1 MSTARQHTMQ
11 PLRRTWQGPG
21 FETFGSIFGF
31 VYAFLAV
38 NFLLAAANAPLLL
51 GLALVADPVAAWPF
65 FLLLSVTVAPSLA
78 AAFAA
83 FQSLKEAEGPAVRPV
98 AAFLLGYRHSFRRA
112 APAGLAAVA
121 AVGFL
126 GIDLAIVQVM
136 PAAAVLVPLIAVA
149 LTAVVCVAVTVLAGM
164 VLLPQA
170 RTRAILKASLY
181 LAVQRWYLSLAA
193 LVLLGIIVA
202 AVLVQ
207 PVIGVALAPA
217 PLLFVVWSNAAF
229 AFQAALQ
236 EA

>member
-1 MSTARQHTMQ
+1 MQNQCRPDGQ
-11 PLRRTWQGPG
+11 PLIGANGTGRRCRRPAIFRPGRGPAPARTG
-21 FETFGSIFGF
+21 HR
-31 VYAFLAV
+31 AWCCLAV
-38 NFLLAAANAPLLL
+38 P
-51 GLALVADPVAAWPF
+51 GRPAAWPF

-83 FQSLKEAEGPAVRPV
+83 FQSLKEAKGPAVRPV
-98 AAFLLGYRHSFRRA
+98 APFLLGYRRSFRRA

-121 AVGFL
+121 TVGFL
-126 GIDLAIVQVM
+126 GVDLAIVQVM

-164 VLLPQA
+164 VLLPRA
-170 RTRAILKASLY
+170 RTRAILKASLF

-236 EA
+236 EI

>member
-1 MSTARQHTMQ
+1 MSTVRQHTVQ
-11 PLRRTWQGPG
+11 PLRRRWQGRG
-21 FETFGSIFGF
+21 FETFGSVFGF
-31 VYAFLAV
+31 VYTFLAV

-65 FLLLSVTVAPSLA
+65 FLLLSITVAPSLT

-83 FQSLKEAEGPAVRPV
+83 FQSLKEAEGPSVRPV
-98 AAFLLGYRHSFRRA
+98 AAFLLGYRLSFRRA

-121 AVGFL
+121 AASFL
-126 GIDLAIVQVM
+126 GVDLAIVQVM
-136 PAAAVLVPLIAVA
+136 PAAAVLMPLIAVA
-149 LTAVVCVAVTVLAGM
+149 LTAVVCVAVTFLAGM
-164 VLLPQA
+164 VLLPRA

-193 LVLLGIIVA
+193 LVLLGIIGA

-207 PVIGVALAPA
+207 PVIGVALAPS

>member
-1 MSTARQHTMQ
+1 MSTVRQHTMQ
-11 PLRRTWQGPG
+11 PLRRSWQGPG

-31 VYAFLAV
+31 VYTFLAV

-51 GLALVADPVAAWPF
+51 GLALVADPAAAWPF
-65 FLLLSVTVAPSLA
+65 FLLLSVTVAPSLT

-98 AAFLLGYRHSFRRA
+98 AAFLVGYRHSFRQA
-112 APAGLAAVA
+112 APAGLAVVA
-121 AVGFL
+121 TVGFL
-126 GIDLAIVQVM
+126 GVDLAIVQVM

-164 VLLPQA
+164 VLLPQT
-170 RTRAILKASLY
+170 RTRTILKASLY

-229 AFQAALQ
+229 AFQAAVQ
-236 EA
+236 EV